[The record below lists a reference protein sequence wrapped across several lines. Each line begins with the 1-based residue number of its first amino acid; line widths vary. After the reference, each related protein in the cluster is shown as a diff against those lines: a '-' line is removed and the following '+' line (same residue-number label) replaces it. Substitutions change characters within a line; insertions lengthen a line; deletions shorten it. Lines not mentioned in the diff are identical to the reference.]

1 MPTVGFNV
9 NVSGVKGGEKYKKIF
24 AQIAAQNVGVR
35 AGVLEGATNAEGENV
50 AYYAAVNEFG
60 GRAMH
65 NGKAVTIPARPFMR
79 QTVDKHSDE
88 WGKTLAGPLS
98 GHPDGA
104 KAAMY
109 IIGEKM
115 RGDIQSTIK
124 AGDFVPLSEVTIAK
138 KREAG
143 KKEPETP
150 LIDTGALFQ
159 SISYEVIEGGAAE

>member
-1 MPTVGFNV
+1 MPIAGFKV
-9 NVSGVKGGEKYKKIF
+9 QVMAVKGGKYKDVLAK
-24 AQIAAQNVGVR
+24 IAAQKVGVK
-35 AGVLEGATNAEGENV
+35 AGVLEGATNAEGEKV

-65 NGKAVTIPARPFMR
+65 NGKAVTIPARPFLR

-88 WGKTLAGPLS
+88 WGKTIEEKLS

-109 IIGEKM
+109 IIGEVM
-115 RGDIQSTIK
+115 RADIQSTIK
-124 AGDFVPLSEVTIAK
+124 AGDFTPLAEATIER
-138 KREAG
+138 KRDAG

-150 LIDTGALFQ
+150 LIDTGALFS
-159 SISYEVIEGGAAE
+159 SISYEVVEGGASE